1 MNKIIK
7 QSEIIKVIRIVS
19 NVKEMAFR
27 YFYRLAAIDSQHI
40 CVQQWCAL
48 GATCTALHQIKMME
62 TRLLY
67 IFALKVYLIV
77 VIKHNLKPLSVLA
90 SGLEKDFNQLT
101 TSIYILI
108 LYFRFQHLMEVS

>member
-19 NVKEMAFR
+19 NVKEIAFR
-27 YFYRLAAIDSQHI
+27 YFYRLAAIDSRHV

-48 GATCTALHQIKMME
+48 GATYTALCRIKIME

-67 IFALKVYLIV
+67 IFGLKVYRIA
-77 VIKHNLKPLSVLA
+77 VIKH
-90 SGLEKDFNQLT
+90 D
-101 TSIYILI
+101 
-108 LYFRFQHLMEVS
+108 